1 MAVILKSVRYVTTDH
16 HARIEHRVKK
26 GVHHETI
33 VCLTKTGHHA
43 TSDATPGTNETTE
56 IEETTASTQIVTGIG
71 TEIADLTT
79 TTARRRT
86 TIEVVPMAV
95 TRTGLI
101 EIIAGQG
108 VRAHWTVIGVK
119 GREIEMRETGIS
131 TVGE

>member
-1 MAVILKSVRYVTTDH
+1 MEAILKSVRHVATDH
-16 HARIEHRVKK
+16 LAMMEHRGKK

-33 VCLTKTGHHA
+33 VCPTKTGHHA

-56 IEETTASTQIVTGIG
+56 TEVTVASTQIVTGIG
-71 TEIADLTT
+71 TEIAEHTT
-79 TTARRRT
+79 MTARHRT
-86 TIEVVPMAV
+86 TVEVVPMAV

-119 GREIEMRETGIS
+119 GREIEMRGTGIS